1 MEEVGGSSPSTPT
14 SLARRILGPAP
25 ALRARHLMLLPL
37 LALAALV
44 APQGVRHAQVT
55 AEFTAPSVEQGATAE
70 LLLRFSMDP
79 GWHIYHPDDAS
90 GMGLPPSV
98 SITTEGFVPEGKLS
112 TTAEPHRQVDKI
124 GAQTVTQ
131 LWLEGTA
138 ELRLPVRAAAAPGTH
153 SVEVVVSWMECNE
166 RMCLPPTKASIPLA
180 LEVLAGEGAAAEQL
194 PADVPLSGRVD
205 VEYEF
210 PEKLAQGKTYPLR
223 FTLRVEEGLHVY
235 HPDQDP
241 EWGEAVGVSVI
252 GEGFALKSKPKT
264 LSKPRVVREQV
275 GDFKAEYLWLGG
287 EVDFEAEIEVTG
299 DPAVNGARVRI
310 GWQACD
316 DSLCF
321 DAEGISFLIG
331 NAVVAAGATGEIVS
345 AGSNGLAADGF
356 FAFLLL
362 AIGAGLLTLLTPC
375 VFPMIPVTISY
386 FTKRADDGKGTP
398 LGNASAY
405 AGGIIFTFAGI
416 GVGAALLLGPAGA
429 NAIGSNPWV
438 NLGIGALFVWMALSL
453 LGFYEIQAP
462 RFLQNFA
469 SKTQAEG
476 RQKGGYLPVMLMAI
490 AFSITAFTCTVAFVG
505 AIFAAG
511 LNLGLIYL
519 LGGMLVYG
527 AVFALPFFFL
537 ALFPSWLKTLP
548 QAGGWM
554 NVVKVSAGFIELIAA
569 IKFLSNTDL
578 RFNLHVLTW
587 PVAIGLTMLFLL
599 LWAAYMFG
607 LFRTHHDYEKAKPGK
622 ARVAIGVLALGCAAF
637 LAPGLWERSEKAF
650 AGGWVEAYL
659 PPFSY
664 GAERYALDG
673 GVIKAGD
680 LSWQLAYQAG
690 WDIAVENGTPLFL
703 DFTGIT
709 CINCR
714 KMESDV
720 FPHEDVLPLLASMAR
735 TELWVDKPPHGD
747 WNTQLELDR
756 FQQASQPLYAVIDP
770 RDDAVLAEKKDGYD
784 PDPAVFAA
792 FLQQGLDAYAARTP
806 GPMPAAGPYHQQKPP
821 PVGEEVH
828 FPWLGT
834 LILRGIGGLAV
845 GCLVFALWR
854 GELSKR
860 REEAE
865 LAAA

>member
-1 MEEVGGSSPSTPT
+1 MSF
-14 SLARRILGPAP
+14 L
-25 ALRARHLMLLPL
+25 L
-37 LALAALV
+37 LALAALA
-44 APQGVRHAQVT
+44 APQGARHAQASV
-55 AEFTAPSVEQGATAE
+55 EFSAPSVEYGAQAE
-70 LLLRFSMDP
+70 VIVRFSIDP
-79 GWHIYHPDDAS
+79 GWHIYHPNDVS
-90 GMGLPPSV
+90 GMGLPPEV
-98 SITTEGFVPEGKLS
+98 SIKTADFAADGGLS
-112 TTAEPHRQVDKI
+112 TSAEPHRKNSTI
-124 GAQTVTQ
+124 GGKTITE
-131 LWLEGTA
+131 LWLEGSP
-138 ELRLPVRAAAAPGTH
+138 ELRVPVRVSAEPGVHT
-153 SVEVVVSWMECNE
+153 VEVAVTWMECND
-166 RMCLPPTKASIPLA
+166 RMCLPPTTENFPLEI
-180 LEVLAGEGAAAEQL
+180 EVLPASGAAPASAQQPAESLTGKVQY
-194 PADVPLSGRVD
+194 A
-205 VEYEF
+205 YEF
-210 PEKLAQGKTYPLR
+210 PKKLTQGDTATLK
-223 FTLRVEEGLHVY
+223 FTLEVESGWHVY
-235 HPDQDP
+235 HPDQDE
-241 EWGEAVGVSVI
+241 EWGQPVRVEIVGK
-252 GEGFALKSKPKT
+252 GFVATGKPKT
-264 LSKPRVVREQV
+264 IATPIKKHEYF
-275 GDFKAEYLWLGG
+275 GDLEADFLWLEGDVEF
-287 EVDFEAEIEVTG
+287 EVPIEITG
-299 DPAVNGARVRI
+299 DPDEFGARVFVR
-310 GWQACD
+310 WQTCNDA
-316 DSLCF
+316 LCLDPEYF
-321 DAEGISFLIG
+321 SFVIG
-331 NAVVAAGATGEIVS
+331 NEAAAGGAAGTAS
-345 AGSNGLAADGF
+345 AVGIGDSGF

-362 AIGAGLLTLLTPC
+362 AVLAGLFTLLTPC

-398 LGNASAY
+398 LGNATAY

-476 RQKGGYLPVMLMAI
+476 RTKAGYLPVVLMAI

-519 LGGMLVYG
+519 FGGMLVYG
-527 AVFALPFFFL
+527 MIFALPFFFL

-587 PVAIGLTMLFLL
+587 PVAIGLTMLFLV

-607 LFRTHHDYEKAKPGK
+607 LYRTHHDYEKPKPGK
-622 ARVAIGVLALGCAAF
+622 ARVTIGIAALGGAVL
-637 LAPGLWERSEKAF
+637 LAPGLWDRSENAF

-673 GVIKAGD
+673 GVIKAGG
-680 LSWQLAYQAG
+680 LSWQLSYQRA
-690 WDIAVENGTPLFL
+690 WDLAVENDQPLFL

-714 KMESDV
+714 KMENDI
-720 FPHEDVLPLLASMAR
+720 FPHDDVAPLLGRMTRA
-735 TELWVDKPPHGD
+735 ELWVDKPPYGD
-747 WNTQLELDR
+747 WNTELEIDR
-756 FQQASQPLYAVIDP
+756 FQQASQPLYAIIDP

-784 PDPAVFAA
+784 SDPVVFAA
-792 FLQQGLDAYAARTP
+792 FLNQGLAAYSSRTP
-806 GPMPAAGPYHQQKPP
+806 GEFPPGGAYHQRKPP
-821 PVGEEVH
+821 PVGEEAH
-828 FPWLGT
+828 FPWAGT
-834 LILRGIGGLAV
+834 MVLLVLMGLALAWLIV
-845 GCLVFALWR
+845 ALLR
-854 GELSKR
+854 GELDKR

-865 LAAA
+865 FAAA